1 MSEKYTIVQHEKR
14 LFWLQNCPVLLHSY
28 ALTKN
33 NTNNSIFL
41 QCKFENIADNP
52 IKAMNIAVKCSD
64 VSHQELANV
73 DNFPYLD
80 INVQPYTLF
89 GDKTPVALPN
99 NTTRNVRIIPLKVI
113 FSDDTTWENTSER
126 AYELA
131 EYEQQPISSLGELAD
146 QYKRDLHK
154 ICTDSEKHN
163 YLPANTNGFTICGC
177 GKVVLNNTESCP
189 QCGINF
195 QDLLNINDS
204 DKLHDHLTQ
213 YEAALAEKA
222 QQEQLLEQE
231 RLQKAALAK
240 QKFKTT
246 AKKVGIIG
254 SGVIAIAL
262 LGVLTKQVIIPNVQY
277 SNAEHK
283 AQSGEYD
290 EAIQAFI
297 RLGNFKDSS
306 KKVLETKYNWAK
318 DKLAQGDTEGAISLF
333 SMLGD
338 YSDAKAQ
345 ATEIQNQVQ
354 YDKAMSAFRAE
365 KYDDAQ
371 ALFSELGSY
380 KDSSDKVIECK
391 KIHYSA
397 AKTALNKNDTDTAL
411 HEFLKAVPYKDSI
424 VHARTI
430 GNLDNKL
437 SAYLHTVGLRNDG
450 TVITAGVNDV
460 AYHNGEPAGK
470 ECQTDDWINIKKV
483 SAGMTHTIGLRT
495 NGTVLAAGYNEYGE
509 CDVSAWTNIVDVCAG
524 KGFTVGLKSDGTVV
538 VTDYN
543 DDGQCNVS
551 NWRNIIALSRGA
563 ADHIAAIKS
572 DGTVVAA
579 GTNDS
584 GQCNVSDW
592 KNITDICTGF
602 GFFGKGFT
610 LGLKKDGTVVAAGD
624 NDNGQCNVSNW
635 KDIVV
640 VSAGHDF
647 TVGLKSDGT
656 VVATGYN
663 YYGQCN
669 VSGWKDIV
677 AISTGFEHT
686 VGLKSDGTLVA
697 VGNNSAG
704 ACDVSDWKLW

>member
-41 QCKFENIADNP
+41 QCKFENIADKP

-163 YLPANTNGFTICGC
+163 YLPANVNGFTICGC

-195 QDLLNINDS
+195 QDLLNVNDS

-213 YEAALAEKA
+213 YEAAIAEKA
-222 QQEQLLEQE
+222 QKEQLLEQE
-231 RLQKAALAK
+231 RLQKAVLAK

-246 AKKVGIIG
+246 AKKAGIIG

-290 EAIQAFI
+290 KAIQAFTH
-297 RLGNFKDSS
+297 LGDFKDSS
-306 KKVLETKYNWAK
+306 QKVLETKYNWAK

-354 YDKAMSAFRAE
+354 YDKAMLAFQAE

-411 HEFLKAVPYKDSI
+411 HEFLKAVPYEDSI

-437 SAYLHTVGLRNDG
+437 SAYLHTVGLLNDG
-450 TVITAGVNDV
+450 TVITAGVNEV

-470 ECQTDDWINIKKV
+470 ECQTDD
-483 SAGMTHTIGLRT
+483 
-495 NGTVLAAGYNEYGE
+495 
-509 CDVSAWTNIVDVCAG
+509 
-524 KGFTVGLKSDGTVV
+524 
-538 VTDYN
+538 
-543 DDGQCNVS
+543 
-551 NWRNIIALSRGA
+551 
-563 ADHIAAIKS
+563 
-572 DGTVVAA
+572 
-579 GTNDS
+579 
-584 GQCNVSDW
+584 
-592 KNITDICTGF
+592 
-602 GFFGKGFT
+602 
-610 LGLKKDGTVVAAGD
+610 
-624 NDNGQCNVSNW
+624 
-635 KDIVV
+635 
-640 VSAGHDF
+640 
-647 TVGLKSDGT
+647 
-656 VVATGYN
+656 
-663 YYGQCN
+663 
-669 VSGWKDIV
+669 
-677 AISTGFEHT
+677 
-686 VGLKSDGTLVA
+686 
-697 VGNNSAG
+697 
-704 ACDVSDWKLW
+704 